1 MMIDIKKIR
10 EEFDAPAG
18 QFALRGVEKAN
29 IQKVKDL
36 KFVGTDPS
44 EKRGNLKRN
53 DKYWIN

>member
-10 EEFDAPAG
+10 GEFDAPAG

-36 KFVGTDPS
+36 EICGDRPFGKEG
-44 EKRGNLKRN
+44 
-53 DKYWIN
+53 